1 MGNITN
7 TPSAGA
13 RGGDEYAIGD
23 ILRGERATLGKSLL
37 DVQRDLRIK
46 AAFISAI
53 EDADTTAFPN
63 KGVIPGYVRSYA
75 RYLNLDPDDV
85 FHRFCH
91 DSGYAAAPL
100 TFGQP
105 KPKPAHRAKG
115 APIVAPAGGLPSFPL
130 TRAPGFAVPRV
141 PVAAIGSVLVLI
153 GLVAGL
159 GYGGWTVL
167 RNIQRVQFAP
177 VDELPIAVAEVG
189 TITPPAA
196 GPLAEP
202 ALTDL
207 ASPVAATALADLY
220 RHQEAEVK
228 ILVPRDGPIAAI
240 DPDRMGLLVNRAPGP
255 VAVPAAVVSA
265 DAAAGDPRAEAVLS
279 TVAASV
285 AAPGAASV
293 AASGAEG
300 APAAQTVDPA
310 AKLVVVAERAAWVRV
325 YLENGTIIFERILE
339 KGETYSPPEGV
350 GAPRIWAGNSGSVY
364 VRVGAE
370 LHGPLGSGTKATRDV
385 VLAPQAIVDR
395 YDVVSDV
402 PEVISQAFAPQPAP
416 VIQ

>member
-1 MGNITN
+1 MGNKTDN
-7 TPSAGA
+7 PSAGA
-13 RGGDEYAIGD
+13 QGGYEYAIGD
-23 ILRGERATLGKSLL
+23 VLRGERATLGKSLL

-53 EDADTTAFPN
+53 EDADITAFPN
-63 KGVIPGYVRSYA
+63 QGVIPGYVRSYS
-75 RYLNLDPDDV
+75 RYLNLDPEEV
-85 FHRFCH
+85 FRRFCH
-91 DSGYAAAPL
+91 DSGYVAAPL
-100 TFGQP
+100 TFGQT
-105 KPKPAHRAKG
+105 KPKSPRGAKG
-115 APIVAPAGGLPSFPL
+115 TPIVAPAGGFPDFPL
-130 TRAPGFAVPRV
+130 TRSVGFALPRV

-177 VDELPIAVAEVG
+177 VDELPIAVAEVE
-189 TITPPAA
+189 TITPPSAT
-196 GPLAEP
+196 PLAEP

-207 ASPVAATALADLY
+207 SSPVAATALADLY

-240 DPDRMGLLVNRAPGP
+240 DPDRMGLLVNRTPSPPALVPAVAPG
-255 VAVPAAVVSA
+255 
-265 DAAAGDPRAEAVLS
+265 DTRAEAILS
-279 TVAASV
+279 TVAASIP
-285 AAPGAASV
+285 ASGIDGAAAEST
-293 AASGAEG
+293 AAGMR
-300 APAAQTVDPA
+300 QTVDPA

-350 GAPRIWAGNSGSVY
+350 GAPLIWAGNSGSVY
-364 VRVGAE
+364 VKVGSE
-370 LHGPLGSGTKATRDV
+370 LHGPLGNGTKAARGV
-385 VLAPQAIVDR
+385 VLAPQAIADR
-395 YDVVSDV
+395 YDVVSEI
-402 PEVISQAFAPQPAP
+402 PEVISQAFAPKAATP